1 MESVGTLLM
10 TAPLSNAVKQPEVLR
25 YAPAVIAAYAHV
37 AAVAFAVNTSSRH
50 SPQAPCLGVYSTS
63 AQGNGSSPLPG
74 TGRTPVIRNLGDL
87 DLGDLDL
94 GRFLGIKSDLD
105 LGRFLL
111 SY

>member
-1 MESVGTLLM
+1 
-10 TAPLSNAVKQPEVLR
+10 
-25 YAPAVIAAYAHV
+25 
-37 AAVAFAVNTSSRH
+37 
-50 SPQAPCLGVYSTS
+50 VYSTS

>member
-1 MESVGTLLM
+1 VG
-10 TAPLSNAVKQPEVLR
+10 S
-25 YAPAVIAAYAHV
+25 
-37 AAVAFAVNTSSRH
+37 
-50 SPQAPCLGVYSTS
+50 C
-63 AQGNGSSPLPG
+63 
-74 TGRTPVIRNLGDL
+74 PVIRNLGDL